1 VTHRGVANYQL
12 FCLFFT
18 DEKKIF
24 VDEITNDDDA
34 LESSYWFLMAIIP
47 MGTFQ
52 P

>member
-1 VTHRGVANYQL
+1 VANYQPFL
-12 FCLFFT
+12 FVWFT
-18 DEKKIF
+18 DEKMIF
-24 VDEITNDDDA
+24 VDEIANDDDV